1 MTAGGDFQWRILWRH
16 SGTAFMWGL
25 LLSISP
31 QMLLQNWDLW
41 ESWGQIL
48 RMGVFSFF
56 SSSQGGWHTV
66 PHPTF
71 VSILRIFRLIR
82 QNDGGKDSTLD
93 PLLIAFCWFMFGPVC
108 FINWIHCLVLEF
120 YCFVLFCCCFN
131 WVVFLGWL
139 WSQHK
144 ICCSHMVK
152 PFLLHLFFLI
162 FY

>member
-41 ESWGQIL
+41 KSWGQIL
-48 RMGVFSFF
+48 QMGVFSFF

-82 QNDGGKDSTLD
+82 QNDGGKDCTLD
-93 PLLIAFCWFMFGPVC
+93 SLLFDFCWFLFGPVC
-108 FINWIHCLVLEF
+108 FVDRIHCLGLEF
-120 YCFVLFCCCFN
+120 FCFCFVLFCF
-131 WVVFLGWL
+131 VVVLIELSSWGDYGPNIKYVAVT
-139 WSQHK
+139 WSN
-144 ICCSHMVK
+144 
-152 PFLLHLFFLI
+152 LFFCI
-162 FY
+162 FFF